1 VGPKELAAAVRAAA
15 QGEAVLHSP
24 VATRVL
30 QQVRENLPTQELAA
44 PQPAA
49 QPLVEPLSERE
60 LEVLDLIAAGLT
72 NREIAKRLFIAH
84 GTVKRHINNIYSK
97 LQARH
102 RTEAIARAR
111 DLGLL

>member
-1 VGPKELAAAVRAAA
+1 
-15 QGEAVLHSP
+15 
-24 VATRVL
+24 
-30 QQVRENLPTQELAA
+30 
-44 PQPAA
+44 
-49 QPLVEPLSERE
+49 
-60 LEVLDLIAAGLT
+60 VLDLIAAGLT